1 MARRLQN
8 VDSGKYITSD
18 DENSDSSQSALSQRP
33 CDNRSRRTMSND
45 LRNFLQL
52 SYTEL
57 EELNLKA
64 KEQRLSRVP
73 VEQVR
78 EDRLKYLKDEKRIKA
93 VTLLFSDLEG
103 RLHMLDYDKKFLLK
117 SWDNLTFDG
126 SSIRGFT
133 VQRESDLRLGL
144 DWSSFYWAPS
154 DVFGSGKVLV
164 FGDVIDKGG
173 TPYSADIR
181 GNLKVFASEMHQKEG
196 YTLNAANE
204 IEGFLFQG
212 SDAERRYHETNTFS
226 YVNTGGYYHS
236 LPGDPLRTFIDTTA
250 EVQRAMG
257 FQNEKDHPEVAPSQ
271 FEINYSYGEVV
282 AAADQI
288 QLYKLICRQV
298 ATRMGLTACF
308 LPKPVVGVNGNGMHT
323 NVSISKEGKN
333 LFWDPKGEEQLSKF
347 GWEFVDRI
355 LSHGNDICLLI
366 NSSVNAYRRLD
377 PHFEA
382 PNQLNASAV
391 NRGAMVR
398 IPIGN
403 EKSMRTEVRAVAPD
417 SNPYMVMYSLFKTG
431 LDGET
436 AKIKN
441 LRSAERYLPDN
452 IYTALDNF
460 EKADWTTKLF
470 GGDVKARYA
479 DLKRAAADRCPRAL
493 GTFVKVPEVQYHHE
507 VYNQFLWNLF

>member
-1 MARRLQN
+1 
-8 VDSGKYITSD
+8 
-18 DENSDSSQSALSQRP
+18 
-33 CDNRSRRTMSND
+33 MSNE
-45 LRNFLQL
+45 LRNFLAL
-52 SYTEL
+52 PYEEL

-64 KEQRLSRVP
+64 KKQRQDRVDAHKIQ
-73 VEQVR
+73 EER
-78 EDRLKYLKDEKRIKA
+78 IKYLTDEKRIKA
-93 VTLLFSDLEG
+93 VTVLFSDLEG
-103 RLHMLDYDKKFLLK
+103 RLHMLDYDKKFLVK
-117 SWDNLTFDG
+117 SSDNLTFDG

-133 VQRESDLRLGL
+133 AQRESDLRLMM
-144 DWSSFYWAPS
+144 DWGACYWVPS
-154 DVFGSGKVLV
+154 DVFGSGKVLI
-164 FGDVIDKGG
+164 FGQVIDKDG

-181 GNLKVFASEMHQKEG
+181 GLLKGYADDLHAKKG

-204 IEGFLFQG
+204 IEGFLFRG
-212 SDAERRYHETNTFS
+212 PDAERHYHESHKFE

-271 FEINYSYGEVV
+271 FEINYGYGEVV

-298 ATRMGLTACF
+298 ATNMGFTACF
-308 LPKPVVGVNGNGMHT
+308 LPKPIVGVNGSGMHT
-323 NVSISKEGKN
+323 NVSVSKGGKN
-333 LFWDPKGEEQLSKF
+333 LFWDPKGEEKLSKV
-347 GWEFVDRI
+347 GWEFLDRI
-355 LSHGNDICLLI
+355 LTHGLDICLVF

-382 PNQLNASAV
+382 PNQLRASAV
-391 NRGAMVR
+391 DRGAMVR

-403 EKSMRTEVRAVAPD
+403 ERSMRTEVRAVAPD
-417 SNPYMVMYSLFKTG
+417 ANPYMVMYSIFKTG

-441 LRSAERYLPDN
+441 LREAARYLPDN
-452 IYTALDNF
+452 IYTAIDDF
-460 EKADWTTKLF
+460 EKADWTTKLL
-470 GGDVKARYA
+470 GADVKGRYA
-479 DLKRAAADRCPRAL
+479 ELKRASADRCPRQL
-493 GTFVKVPEVQYHHE
+493 GSVVKAPEVQFHHE